1 MMEERLSKLDNEIKN
16 TKTAMPIAGSLV
28 DTYFY
33 SKTDTAIYPDN
44 TTVSFKVIFTPIDS
58 SAGIGLTNMYSYSE
72 LLANDSYWAQFNP
85 VFLDIDEGGYVN
97 SSGEYVYEGRFG
109 ASGYGDT
116 YTLRI
121 TAAVYSTVP
130 GSIRIEF
137 S

>member
-1 MMEERLSKLDNEIKN
+1 MEERINKLENEVKN

-33 SKTDTAIYPDN
+33 SKTETATYPDN
-44 TTVSFKVIFTPIDS
+44 TQISYRMKFIPSDP
-58 SAGIGLTNMYSYSE
+58 ANGIGLTNMYNYCE
-72 LLANDSYWAQFNP
+72 LLANDSYWSQFNP

-97 SSGEYVYEGRFG
+97 SSGEYVCDGSFN

-121 TAAVYSTVP
+121 TVAAYSTVP
-130 GSIRIEF
+130 GSVMIEF
-137 S
+137 L